1 MITLARWIL
10 RNELSSILADTNRWA
25 CDPANVNTDLMYSSW
40 KSQAAL
46 LADLLNHFED
56 AQAGLADFERLRTL
70 FAPTAG
76 LCEIVTQTGASGY
89 LELASRM
96 DEWLSTHR
104 PVQT

>member
-1 MITLARWIL
+1 M
-10 RNELSSILADTNRWA
+10 RNELSSILADTHRWA
-25 CDPANVNTDLMYSSW
+25 CDPANVNTDLMYGSW
-40 KSQAAL
+40 QSQAAL

-56 AQAGLADFERLRTL
+56 AQGGVADFERLRTL

-96 DEWLSTHR
+96 DKWLSEHR